1 MEQYNNYTVKQLTIQ
16 QYSNTIEMISSTID
30 QEIKQAMLA
39 KDQAKLR
46 GLRAIKAALL
56 LAKTEKGHA
65 EEINEEAEIK
75 ILQKLVKQR
84 KESATI
90 YKEQGRE
97 DLYAVEQEEIDVI
110 SQFLPKQL
118 ERADIEQIVA
128 KIIAESG
135 ATSIKEMGKV
145 MGLANK
151 ELAGK
156 ADGKLIGEIVKA
168 QLG

>member
-1 MEQYNNYTVKQLTIQ
+1 
-16 QYSNTIEMISSTID
+16 MISTNID

-39 KDQAKLR
+39 KDQVKLR

-56 LAKTEKGHA
+56 LAKTEKGQT
-65 EEINEEAEIK
+65 EELNEDTEIK

-84 KESATI
+84 KESADI
-90 YKEQGRE
+90 YKTQGRT
-97 DLYAVEQEEIDVI
+97 DLYQIEQEEIDVI

-118 ERADIEQIVA
+118 ERAEIEVIIA
-128 KIIAESG
+128 KIIAENG
-135 ATSIKEMGKV
+135 AASIKDMGKI

-156 ADGKLIGEIVKA
+156 AEGKLIGEIIKS
-168 QLG
+168 QLA

>member
-1 MEQYNNYTVKQLTIQ
+1 
-16 QYSNTIEMISSTID
+16 MIAATID

-46 GLRAIKAALL
+46 GLRAIKAAIL

-65 EEINEEAEIK
+65 EEINEDAEIK

-97 DLYAVEQEEIDVI
+97 DLYLVEQEEIDVI
-110 SQFLPKQL
+110 SQFLPQQL
-118 ERADIEQIVA
+118 DQAAIEQVVA

-135 ATSIKEMGKV
+135 ASSIKEMGKV

-156 ADGKLIGEIVKA
+156 ADGKLIGEIVKS
-168 QLG
+168 QLASN

>member
-1 MEQYNNYTVKQLTIQ
+1 
-16 QYSNTIEMISSTID
+16 MISTTID

-56 LAKTEKGHA
+56 LAKTEKGNTD
-65 EEINEEAEIK
+65 EITEDAEIK
-75 ILQKLVKQR
+75 ILQRLVKQR

-97 DLYAVEQEEIDVI
+97 DLFAVEQEEIDVI
-110 SQFLPKQL
+110 SAFLPQQL
-118 ERADIEQIVA
+118 SQAEIEKVIA
-128 KIIAESG
+128 RIILETG
-135 ATSIKEMGKV
+135 ATSVKEMGKI

-156 ADGKLIGEIVKA
+156 ADGKLIGELVKE

>member
-1 MEQYNNYTVKQLTIQ
+1 
-16 QYSNTIEMISSTID
+16 MISTNID

-39 KDQAKLR
+39 KDQVKLR
-46 GLRAIKAALL
+46 GLRAIKSALL
-56 LAKTEKGHA
+56 LAKTEKGQT

-84 KESATI
+84 KESADI
-90 YKEQGRE
+90 YQAQGRD
-97 DLYAVEQEEIDVI
+97 DLYQVEQEEIDVI

-118 ERADIEQIVA
+118 ERAEIELIIS
-128 KIIAESG
+128 KIIAETG

-156 ADGKLIGEIVKA
+156 AEGKLIGEVVKS
-168 QLG
+168 QLA

>member
-1 MEQYNNYTVKQLTIQ
+1 
-16 QYSNTIEMISSTID
+16 MISTTID

-46 GLRAIKAALL
+46 GLRAIKAAFL

-65 EEINEEAEIK
+65 EELDQDAEIK

-97 DLYAVEQEEIDVI
+97 DLLLVEQEEIDVI
-110 SQFLPKQL
+110 SQFLPQQL
-118 ERADIEQIVA
+118 DQAAIEAVVVR
-128 KIIAESG
+128 IIAETG
-135 ATSIKEMGKV
+135 ATSIKEMGKI
-145 MGLANK
+145 MGVANK

-168 QLG
+168 KLA

>member
-1 MEQYNNYTVKQLTIQ
+1 
-16 QYSNTIEMISSTID
+16 MISTTID

-65 EEINEEAEIK
+65 EEISEDAEMK

-97 DLYAVEQEEIDVI
+97 DLYTVEQEEIDVI
-110 SQFLPKQL
+110 SQFLPQQL
-118 ERADIEQIVA
+118 EQADIE
-128 KIIAESG
+128 KIIARIISESG

-156 ADGKLIGEIVKA
+156 ADGKLIGELVKT

>member
-1 MEQYNNYTVKQLTIQ
+1 
-16 QYSNTIEMISSTID
+16 MISTTID

-56 LAKTEKGHA
+56 LAKTEKGGA
-65 EEINEEAEIK
+65 EELTEDAEIK

-84 KESATI
+84 KESAGI
-90 YKEQGRE
+90 YKEQGRD
-97 DLYAVEQEEIDVI
+97 DLFQVEQEEIDVI
-110 SQFLPKQL
+110 SAFLPQQL
-118 ERADIEQIVA
+118 ERPEIEKIVA
-128 KIIAESG
+128 KIIAETG
-135 ATSIKEMGKV
+135 ASSVKEMGKV

-156 ADGKLIGEIVKA
+156 ADGKLVGEVVKS
-168 QLG
+168 QLAN

>member
-1 MEQYNNYTVKQLTIQ
+1 
-16 QYSNTIEMISSTID
+16 MISTNID

-39 KDQAKLR
+39 KDQVKLR

-56 LAKTEKGHA
+56 LAKTEKGQS
-65 EEINEEAEIK
+65 EELNEEGEIK

-84 KESATI
+84 KESADI
-90 YKEQGRE
+90 YKSQNRE
-97 DLYAVEQEEIDVI
+97 DLYQVEQEEIDVI

-118 ERADIEQIVA
+118 DRADIEVIIA
-128 KIIAESG
+128 KIIAETG
-135 ATSIKEMGKV
+135 ASSVKEMGKV

-156 ADGKLIGEIVKA
+156 AEGKLIGEIVKS
-168 QLG
+168 QLA